1 MSYIYIVFIVQYKIC
16 LFVLKIEH
24 ADDND
29 KTDNHDNL
37 DEVIDISLPPLSS
50 MISTTSTVLATPSVS
65 STIMV
70 NNFVNSASGQ
80 CSSIPQVTQ
89 SICFSIYVFSNYYA
103 QKHRISRIHFPKFH
117 SQVCQNRRK
126 SSRQVLE
133 RKISVA
139 SIMSDDSNIMEEAS
153 RSLGSAIG
161 FSRVG
166 STG

>member
-1 MSYIYIVFIVQYKIC
+1 MQYKNC

-24 ADDND
+24 AEDDD

-89 SICFSIYVFSNYYA
+89 SICLASMYLASIKA
-103 QKHRISRIHFPKFH
+103 QKHIPSLIVAKLYLTVNDPASFFEL
-117 SQVCQNRRK
+117 SK
-126 SSRQVLE
+126 S
-133 RKISVA
+133 
-139 SIMSDDSNIMEEAS
+139 
-153 RSLGSAIG
+153 
-161 FSRVG
+161 
-166 STG
+166 

>member
-1 MSYIYIVFIVQYKIC
+1 MKKLYLYSFIVQHKTC

-80 CSSIPQVTQ
+80 CSSIPQV
-89 SICFSIYVFSNYYA
+89 INF
-103 QKHRISRIHFPKFH
+103 
-117 SQVCQNRRK
+117 
-126 SSRQVLE
+126 
-133 RKISVA
+133 
-139 SIMSDDSNIMEEAS
+139 
-153 RSLGSAIG
+153 IG
-161 FSRVG
+161 FSI
-166 STG
+166 

>member
-1 MSYIYIVFIVQYKIC
+1 MKIMSYIYIVFIVQYKTC

-80 CSSIPQVTQ
+80 CSSIPQVIQ
-89 SICFSIYVFSNYYA
+89 SICFSIYIII
-103 QKHRISRIHFPKFH
+103 KLKII
-117 SQVCQNRRK
+117 
-126 SSRQVLE
+126 SSRSSDFAYSLF
-133 RKISVA
+133 KIH
-139 SIMSDDSNIMEEAS
+139 
-153 RSLGSAIG
+153 L
-161 FSRVG
+161 
-166 STG
+166 

>member
-1 MSYIYIVFIVQYKIC
+1 MKKLYLYSFIVQYKTC

-80 CSSIPQVTQ
+80 CSSIPQVIT
-89 SICFSIYVFSNYYA
+89 F
-103 QKHRISRIHFPKFH
+103 
-117 SQVCQNRRK
+117 
-126 SSRQVLE
+126 
-133 RKISVA
+133 
-139 SIMSDDSNIMEEAS
+139 
-153 RSLGSAIG
+153 IG
-161 FSRVG
+161 FSI
-166 STG
+166 

>member
-1 MSYIYIVFIVQYKIC
+1 MNYIYIVFDVLYATC
-16 LFVLKIEH
+16 LFALKIEN

-80 CSSIPQVTQ
+80 CSSIPQVLHSICYSIKIVTQ
-89 SICFSIYVFSNYYA
+89 SKLEYYA
-103 QKHRISRIHFPKFH
+103 
-117 SQVCQNRRK
+117 
-126 SSRQVLE
+126 SS
-133 RKISVA
+133 KT
-139 SIMSDDSNIMEEAS
+139 SNFAY
-153 RSLGSAIG
+153 SLL
-161 FSRVG
+161 
-166 STG
+166 

>member
-1 MSYIYIVFIVQYKIC
+1 MKLFHTSNENLNHIYIVFIVQYTNC

-80 CSSIPQVTQ
+80 CSSIPQVM
-89 SICFSIYVFSNYYA
+89 FSV
-103 QKHRISRIHFPKFH
+103 
-117 SQVCQNRRK
+117 
-126 SSRQVLE
+126 
-133 RKISVA
+133 
-139 SIMSDDSNIMEEAS
+139 
-153 RSLGSAIG
+153 G
-161 FSRVG
+161 FSREP
-166 STG
+166 

>member
-1 MSYIYIVFIVQYKIC
+1 MKLFHTSNENLNYIYIVFIVQYKTC

-29 KTDNHDNL
+29 KTDIPDNL

-80 CSSIPQVTQ
+80 CSSIPQVM
-89 SICFSIYVFSNYYA
+89 FSVGFSREPKLYA
-103 QKHRISRIHFPKFH
+103 QKHRISRLHFPKLY
-117 SQVCQNRRK
+117 S
-126 SSRQVLE
+126 
-133 RKISVA
+133 
-139 SIMSDDSNIMEEAS
+139 
-153 RSLGSAIG
+153 
-161 FSRVG
+161 
-166 STG
+166 